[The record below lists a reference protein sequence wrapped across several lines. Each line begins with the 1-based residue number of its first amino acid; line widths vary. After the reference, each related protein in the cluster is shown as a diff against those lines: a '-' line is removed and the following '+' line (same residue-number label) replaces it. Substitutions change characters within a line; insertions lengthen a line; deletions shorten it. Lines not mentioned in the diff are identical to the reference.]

1 MKRRS
6 FFKLGGL
13 FALGTTLAAPTTFA
27 ATKPRHQPNK
37 AKNILFL
44 VSDGMSQGTLSMAN
58 MLMQR
63 QFGKQSHWMAL
74 YEKQVLQRSLMETAS
89 SNSLVTDSAA
99 GSSAWGGGARVPNGS
114 LNIDANGKHWQPI
127 LQKFKEAGKKVGCVT
142 TVPITHATP
151 AGFCVNN
158 KSRNG
163 QPEIALD
170 YLKLRFDVMMGGG
183 SEFFTKRKDGRDL
196 FKEFSD
202 ANFYLINNKN
212 QFDNINADKPIMG
225 VFSDSAMA
233 YSIDYANQTSLNSTQ
248 PTLAEMTQK
257 AISLLQNHPQGFVL
271 QIEGGKVDW
280 AAHANDSPALLYDQI
295 AFDEAIGVAMAFAQS
310 RNDTLVIITS
320 DHGNGNPGLM
330 YGKKANEQFDG
341 FQLIKAS
348 NDFVLKNIP
357 LRSSASQIRDF
368 VFQYQNWAPNQE
380 QAQTLFEC
388 YNELSVDDIANYRKL
403 PFEAFAQ
410 YQKTHLGIGW
420 ISMEHTADLVELA
433 TFGPCHSPL
442 KGFVRNFELH
452 NWMLKAAGLE
462 KVINN

>member
-27 ATKPRHQPNK
+27 ATKPMHQPNK

-295 AFDEAIGVAMAFAQS
+295 AFDEAIGVAIAFAQS